1 MEKAKKAQD
10 YFLGLDM
17 GTDSLGWAVT
27 DTAYNLLKTGGKAM
41 WGVHLFDSG
50 KTAEERR
57 AFRTARRR
65 TERNRQR
72 IELLRELFSEEIC
85 KVDENFFARLDESK
99 FYEEDKRVAGKYTLF
114 NDVTYTDK
122 EYHRDYPTIY
132 HLRSALLH
140 SDEQFD
146 IRLLYLAVAHI
157 LKHRGHFLMEGQT
170 LERATDFA
178 PIFADLMNTLEDSD
192 ISVSC
197 SDSQAVADVLKDKS
211 ITVTDKKRTLYA
223 LFGATE
229 KQQKSVCDALAGG
242 SVKLSVLFADESLDD
257 CEVPKFDF
265 KGGIEDKEAQLESA
279 LQDRMVL
286 LLKLKA
292 VYDWSVLA
300 DVLDGH
306 EYLSDAKV
314 ATYEQHKNDLK
325 VLRAV
330 FRKYA
335 PNEYNKMFRSDK
347 EKYNYCAYT
356 GHPSKKGEA
365 VVDKRNVLQEDFCK
379 FALKLLGD
387 FTPATPAET
396 DLKAK
401 LQAGTALPK
410 QATKDNSVLPYQI
423 HLRELQ
429 VILDHSKQHYA
440 FLNTEQDGTTVADK
454 IIKLM
459 TFRIPYYVGPLNP
472 THGNAWIV
480 RKETGK
486 IYPWNFDD
494 KVDKI
499 KSAEQFIQRMTN
511 FCTYLV
517 GEKVLPKESVL
528 YSKFVIYNQLNSIAV
543 DGQKL
548 PPALKNALFQDLFLQ
563 TDRAQKVTVKRIQN
577 YLFSKGYCEKSA
589 EITGLD
595 GEVRGTMKS
604 YIELRKILG
613 DKVNDTQ
620 MTEEIIY
627 QITVLGESKKLL
639 QVFLQRTFGDRL
651 SAEEMHNLLR
661 LNYSGW
667 GNLSETFLT
676 GIYHMD
682 KATGEAVSI
691 LSALE
696 NTTDNL
702 MQLLSGKYG
711 FTDAVNLFNADKN
724 GQITAANA
732 GQAVDELAVSPAV
745 KRSIRRTLAVIKEIT
760 KVMGHAPKR
769 IFLEVAR
776 GPAESQKNQRTQSRK
791 QALLDC
797 YAACKTEEPMLFK
810 MLSDDKVTDEALHEH
825 RDKLYLYYTQLGRCM
840 YSGEPIDLADLY
852 DKTKYDIDHIYPR
865 SQTKDDSL
873 NNRVLVQRVLN
884 EKKGKDLVPSS
895 MRNAKTVALWKRL
908 LELNLISKEKYYRLM
923 RTTPLSVEE
932 LAGFIARQLV
942 ETRQSSKATAQL
954 LAQLYPNSEVVYSKA
969 KNVSEFRTEFKFDK
983 CRSVNDYHHAK
994 DAYLNIVVGNVYHVK
1009 FTNNPVRFLKSGE
1022 DYSLKCV
1029 FKHPVQRGGET
1040 AWLPDSSYIATV
1052 RKTMAK
1058 NNILFT
1064 RYATEQKGA
1073 FFDQQPVKKGSGQM
1087 PLKTGDPRLADF
1099 QKYGGYNSV
1108 KGAYFVLVRHTL
1120 KGKSVKTFEFVPVY
1134 KAKYFEQHPEALL
1147 PYFAETLQD
1156 PEILLPKVKINTLF
1170 SVDGFK
1176 MHLSGRTGSR
1186 LVFKNANQLVLSEQ
1200 QYAYF
1205 HRIDKW
1211 IEQNKKAKSIQPISY
1226 LRNLTKEDNLEIYDT
1241 LYQKLRDTVYHKR
1254 LSAQVETLEK
1264 CREKFLL
1271 LTLEDQCIFLS
1282 NVLHLF
1288 QCNATSADLT
1298 LCGGVSG
1305 AGSLKM
1311 NNDITKL
1318 TDIKLI
1324 FQSVT
1329 GLFENELDLASL

>member
-1 MEKAKKAQD
+1 
-10 YFLGLDM
+10 
-17 GTDSLGWAVT
+17 
-27 DTAYNLLKTGGKAM
+27 
-41 WGVHLFDSG
+41 
-50 KTAEERR
+50 
-57 AFRTARRR
+57 
-65 TERNRQR
+65 
-72 IELLRELFSEEIC
+72 
-85 KVDENFFARLDESK
+85 
-99 FYEEDKRVAGKYTLF
+99 
-114 NDVTYTDK
+114 
-122 EYHRDYPTIY
+122 
-132 HLRSALLH
+132 
-140 SDEQFD
+140 
-146 IRLLYLAVAHI
+146 
-157 LKHRGHFLMEGQT
+157 
-170 LERATDFA
+170 
-178 PIFADLMNTLEDSD
+178 
-192 ISVSC
+192 
-197 SDSQAVADVLKDKS
+197 
-211 ITVTDKKRTLYA
+211 
-223 LFGATE
+223 
-229 KQQKSVCDALAGG
+229 
-242 SVKLSVLFADESLDD
+242 
-257 CEVPKFDF
+257 
-265 KGGIEDKEAQLESA
+265 
-279 LQDRMVL
+279 MVL

-884 EKKGKDLVPSS
+884 EKKGKDPVPSS